1 MAERLPRYRQVGLVP
16 TSIGS
21 LPSVDV
27 LSSGLQVARGY
38 ERMSAALDKLSSF
51 AFEKASERQK
61 LQIIESAQREPE
73 NFLQQLSGKSL
84 ADMSANERTGYTIAS
99 KRFGAE
105 LEVEAR
111 RQIGEIILRGKQ
123 KGLNTTEII
132 TRVDEAVAGYSSA
145 GGNLSP
151 DIAAS
156 LKNNLNNLR
165 NAQFLNLS
173 ERDMRL
179 EEAKFRAEGIQGV
192 SEISRNVEDMA
203 RAGMSNFDDVLA
215 NELEGLEA
223 YMEHHQ
229 FSPDQIAKTLI
240 GVRQDANIA
249 RLRGGFDKSQ
259 SIRDKRS
266 YIDTLKESIEN
277 GNEQAAGLSND
288 QLSTVVSQFETSLAK
303 DIRELKP
310 KYDAISDFADKN
322 FFDVIGGGNKPVDG
336 VGQEI
341 QRQLN
346 ELSADGYD
354 TSGLQAKINNAQK
367 MQSRMETLRPT
378 SVVEKE
384 QMIAGLNS
392 INLERGLTGEQAILK
407 ESLEKQVKL
416 QKTALKSDPIN
427 YGRTT
432 QQITGGNLMVEANG
446 KSVAEVQALVDK
458 RIVEA
463 TSFAQRQ
470 GLVDIPLLDQS
481 ETETIIKSFK
491 NGNDKQRAE
500 FLGSLAASW
509 GNNARSIFQ
518 SVSKDDALLAHIG
531 GLVARGSSPRTVE
544 AALRGYRLLEEDA
557 ATKGAMSSVEF
568 RSATGKYFASMASTP
583 KLQAQLREAT
593 NAIYLGKGGQP
604 GEYDKDKFEDALQE
618 EAGRTK
624 DMTGRELG
632 GIVKYKNKALVL
644 PTSIP
649 QKDFEDLVE
658 EAPVQAFFDFRTGEV
673 PLDLNGK
680 PLDVDLLRDQGN
692 IRLVQS
698 AGGRARLFFV
708 VNGSEFEATNS
719 AGGSIEINLNN
730 FSPEFAESLQDVD
743 PLERFAPPTPREKFK
758 TGDSLIEAQPY
769 NGWFRR
775 LLNQTDQ
782 SIQPDMTEEYPD
794 QSIQP
799 DMTEEYPDQSIQPNM
814 TEEYPDQSIQP
825 DMTEEYPDQ
834 NITPSTAIKGK
845 LSTQEMQQVQTANAK
860 GRPVVDLAVR
870 AVDALFGGGSFLT
883 RIAKV
888 ESDFGDNPETFKR
901 ISKGIWQIDPI
912 GFKETRRN
920 TNKLRKARD
929 KIKSEF
935 GIDYMQLKHVD
946 LQKPLYGALAARLF
960 LLSRARGPLPT
971 TLEGQAK
978 LWKRIYNTAK
988 GRGTVEQFI
997 NKNSGN
1003 QRSE

>member
-1 MAERLPRYRQVGLVP
+1 MSERLPRYRQVGLMP

-21 LPSVDV
+21 LPSVDF
-27 LSSGLQVARGY
+27 LSGGLEAARGY
-38 ERMSAALDKLSSF
+38 ERISASLDKLSSF

-73 NFLQQLSGKSL
+73 SFLQQLSGKSL
-84 ADMSANERTGYTIAS
+84 ADMSANERTGYAIAS

-105 LEVEAR
+105 LEVDAR
-111 RQIGEIILRGKQ
+111 RQISEVILRGQ
-123 KGLNTTEII
+123 QDGLNTTEII
-132 TRVDEAVAGYSSA
+132 TKVDEVVAGYSSA
-145 GGNLSP
+145 GGSLSP
-151 DIAAS
+151 DIAAT
-156 LKNNLNNLR
+156 LKNNLSNLR

-173 ERDMRL
+173 EKDMKL

-266 YIDTLKESIEN
+266 YIDALKESIEK
-277 GNEQAAGLSND
+277 GGEQAAGLSDD

-310 KYDAISDFADKN
+310 KYDAVSDFAERN
-322 FFDVIGGGNKPVDG
+322 FFDVIGGGNRPTKEAV
-336 VGQEI
+336 QEI
-341 QRQLN
+341 QKRVN
-346 ELSADGYD
+346 ELAADGFD

-367 MQSRMETLRPT
+367 MQARMETLKPT

-384 QMIAGLNS
+384 QMIAGLNKV
-392 INLERGLTGEQAILK
+392 NLKSGLTGEQAILK
-407 ESLEKQVKL
+407 ESLEKRVKS
-416 QKTALKSDPIN
+416 QRTALKSDPIS

-531 GLVARGSSPRTVE
+531 GLVARGSSPRAVE
-544 AALRGYRLLEEDA
+544 AALRGYRILEENA
-557 ATKGAMSSVEF
+557 ATKGAMSSQEF
-568 RSATGKYFASMASTP
+568 RAVTGQYFASMATTP
-583 KLQAQLREAT
+583 RLQAQLREAT

-604 GEYDKDKFEDALQE
+604 GTYDKDLFEDALQE
-618 EAGRTK
+618 AAGQTK
-624 DMTGRELG
+624 GADGELYG
-632 GIVKYKNKALVL
+632 GITTYKNKALVL

-649 QKDFEDLVE
+649 QEDFEDLVNK
-658 EAPVQAFFDFRTGEV
+658 APVQAFSDFRTGEM
-673 PLDLNGK
+673 PLDLNGV
-680 PLDVDLLRDQGN
+680 PLDIGLLRNQGN

-730 FSPEFAESLQDVD
+730 FSPEFAKSLKDVD
-743 PLERFAPPTPREKFK
+743 PIERAAPERFANVEGKTLLKIPYLGVDIKTEERTLRAGGTPETGYFSELKKRFPKRFKREPEPDRYAGLPAEQRPPSYLVPFLQEGQPVEDFRML
-758 TGDSLIEAQPY
+758 DSRPFSLEAHPY
-769 NGWFRR
+769 NGWFQR
-775 LLNQTDQ
+775 LLEQ
-782 SIQPDMTEEYPD
+782 
-794 QSIQP
+794 
-799 DMTEEYPDQSIQPNM
+799 
-814 TEEYPDQSIQP
+814 
-825 DMTEEYPDQ
+825 
-834 NITPSTAIKGK
+834 
-845 LSTQEMQQVQTANAK
+845 
-860 GRPVVDLAVR
+860 RP
-870 AVDALFGGGSFLT
+870 
-883 RIAKV
+883 
-888 ESDFGDNPETFKR
+888 
-901 ISKGIWQIDPI
+901 
-912 GFKETRRN
+912 
-920 TNKLRKARD
+920 
-929 KIKSEF
+929 
-935 GIDYMQLKHVD
+935 
-946 LQKPLYGALAARLF
+946 
-960 LLSRARGPLPT
+960 
-971 TLEGQAK
+971 
-978 LWKRIYNTAK
+978 
-988 GRGTVEQFI
+988 
-997 NKNSGN
+997 
-1003 QRSE
+1003 

>member
-1 MAERLPRYRQVGLVP
+1 MAERLPRYRQVGLMP

-21 LPSVDV
+21 LPSVDF
-27 LSSGLQVARGY
+27 LSGGLEAARGY
-38 ERMSAALDKLSSF
+38 EKMSASLDKLSSF

-73 NFLQQLSGKSL
+73 SFLQQLSGKSL
-84 ADMSANERTGYTIAS
+84 ADMSENERTGYVIAS

-105 LEVEAR
+105 LEVDAR

-123 KGLNTTEII
+123 EGLNTTEII

-145 GGNLSP
+145 GGSLSP
-151 DIAAS
+151 DIAAA
-156 LKNNLNNLR
+156 LKNNLSNLR

-173 ERDMRL
+173 EKDMKL

-229 FSPDQIAKTLI
+229 FSPDQIAKVLI

-266 YIDTLKESIEN
+266 YIDALKESIEK
-277 GNEQAAGLSND
+277 GGEQAAGLSDD
-288 QLSTVVSQFETSLAK
+288 QLSTVVSQLETSLAK

-310 KYDAISDFADKN
+310 KYDAVSDFAQRN
-322 FFDVIGGGNKPVDG
+322 FFDVIGGGNSPTKEAV
-336 VGQEI
+336 QEI
-341 QRQLN
+341 QKRVN
-346 ELSADGYD
+346 ELAADGFD

-367 MQSRMETLRPT
+367 MQARMETLRPT
-378 SVVEKE
+378 SVFEKE
-384 QMIAGLNS
+384 QMIAGLNNTNS
-392 INLERGLTGEQAILK
+392 KRGLTGEQAILK

-416 QKTALKSDPIN
+416 QRAALKSDPIS

-432 QQITGGNLMVEANG
+432 RQITGGNLMVEANG

-500 FLGSLAASW
+500 FLGSLTASW
-509 GNNARSIFQ
+509 GKHARSIFQ

-557 ATKGAMSSVEF
+557 ATKGAMSSEEF
-568 RSATGKYFASMASTP
+568 RAVTGQYFASMATTP
-583 KLQAQLREAT
+583 RLQAQLREAA

-604 GEYDKDKFEDALQE
+604 GTYDKDLFEDALQE
-618 EAGRTK
+618 AAGQTK
-624 DMTGRELG
+624 GADGELYG
-632 GIVKYKNKALVL
+632 GITTYKNKALVL

-649 QKDFEDLVE
+649 QEDFEGLVN
-658 EAPVQAFFDFRTGEV
+658 EAPAQAFSDFRTGEM
-673 PLDLNGK
+673 PLDLNGV
-680 PLDVDLLRDQGN
+680 PLDIDLLRNQGN

-730 FSPEFAESLQDVD
+730 FSPEFAKSLKDVD
-743 PLERFAPPTPREKFK
+743 PIERAAPERFATVEGKTLLEIPSLGVDIKTEERTLRAGGTPETGYFSELKKRFPKRFKREPEPDRFADLPAEQRPPSYLVPFLQEGQPVEDFRML
-758 TGDSLIEAQPY
+758 DSRPFSLEAHPY
-769 NGWFRR
+769 NGWFQR
-775 LLNQTDQ
+775 LLEQ
-782 SIQPDMTEEYPD
+782 
-794 QSIQP
+794 
-799 DMTEEYPDQSIQPNM
+799 
-814 TEEYPDQSIQP
+814 
-825 DMTEEYPDQ
+825 
-834 NITPSTAIKGK
+834 
-845 LSTQEMQQVQTANAK
+845 
-860 GRPVVDLAVR
+860 RP
-870 AVDALFGGGSFLT
+870 
-883 RIAKV
+883 
-888 ESDFGDNPETFKR
+888 
-901 ISKGIWQIDPI
+901 
-912 GFKETRRN
+912 
-920 TNKLRKARD
+920 
-929 KIKSEF
+929 
-935 GIDYMQLKHVD
+935 
-946 LQKPLYGALAARLF
+946 
-960 LLSRARGPLPT
+960 
-971 TLEGQAK
+971 
-978 LWKRIYNTAK
+978 
-988 GRGTVEQFI
+988 
-997 NKNSGN
+997 
-1003 QRSE
+1003 